1 MNYYPTNFYSS
12 YPYQGGYQQQLPQTQ
27 VQQQMVPV
35 AAQNIP
41 GKIVESFDIAKVT
54 DVPFG
59 GYGVFPKAD
68 FSEVYVKMW
77 NGNGTTNLVTFKPV
91 IEASIVKEA
100 TEGEQQISQEHISA
114 ILEKI
119 CQLEEKIDNMAV
131 TATATQKRKELSA
144 SAY

>member
-12 YPYQGGYQQQLPQTQ
+12 YPYQNNYQQQLPQPQ
-27 VQQQMVPV
+27 MQQQMVPV

-41 GKIVESFDIAKVT
+41 GKIVESSDIVKVT

-68 FSEVYVKMW
+68 FSEVYIKMW
-77 NGNGTTNLVTFKPV
+77 NGNGTTSIVTFKPV
-91 IEASIVKEA
+91 IEAAVVKDYSDGEEA
-100 TEGEQQISQEHISA
+100 LNKESLSL
-114 ILEKI
+114 ILERI
-119 CQLEEKIDNMAV
+119 GQLEEKLDNIT
-131 TATATQKRKELSA
+131 TAGTTQKRKELSA

>member
-12 YPYQGGYQQQLPQTQ
+12 YPYQNNYQQQLPQPQ
-27 VQQQMVPV
+27 MQQQMVPV

-41 GKIVESFDIAKVT
+41 GKIVESSDIVKVT

-68 FSEVYVKMW
+68 FSEVYIKMW
-77 NGNGTTNLVTFKPV
+77 NGNGTTSIVTFKPV
-91 IEASIVKEA
+91 IEAAVVKDYSDGEEA
-100 TEGEQQISQEHISA
+100 LNKESLSL
-114 ILEKI
+114 ILERLG
-119 CQLEEKIDNMAV
+119 QLEEKLDNIT
-131 TATATQKRKELSA
+131 TAGTTQKRKELSA

>member
-12 YPYQGGYQQQLPQTQ
+12 YPYQNNYQQQLPQPQ
-27 VQQQMVPV
+27 MQQQMVPV

-68 FSEVYVKMW
+68 FSEVYIKMW
-77 NGNGTTNLVTFKPV
+77 NGNGTTSIVTFKPV
-91 IEASIVKEA
+91 IEAAVVKDYSDGEEA
-100 TEGEQQISQEHISA
+100 LNKESLSL
-114 ILEKI
+114 ILERI
-119 CQLEEKIDNMAV
+119 GQLEEKLDNIT
-131 TATATQKRKELSA
+131 TAGTTQKRKELSA

>member
-12 YPYQGGYQQQLPQTQ
+12 YPYQNNYQQQLP
-27 VQQQMVPV
+27 QQQMVPV

-41 GKIVESFDIAKVT
+41 GKIVENSDIVKVT

-68 FSEVYVKMW
+68 FSEVYIKMW
-77 NGNGTTNLVTFKPV
+77 NGNGTTSIVTFKPV
-91 IEASIVKEA
+91 IEAAVVKDCS
-100 TEGEQQISQEHISA
+100 EGEEALNKESLSL
-114 ILEKI
+114 ILERIGK
-119 CQLEEKIDNMAV
+119 LEEKLDNITIAG
-131 TATATQKRKELSA
+131 TTQKRKELSA

>member
-12 YPYQGGYQQQLPQTQ
+12 YPYQNNYQQQLPQPQ
-27 VQQQMVPV
+27 MQQQMVPV

-41 GKIVESFDIAKVT
+41 GKIVESSDIVKVT

-68 FSEVYVKMW
+68 FSEVYIKMW
-77 NGNGTTNLVTFKPV
+77 NGNGTTSIVTFKPV
-91 IEASIVKEA
+91 IEAAVVKDYSDGEEA
-100 TEGEQQISQEHISA
+100 LNKESLSL
-114 ILEKI
+114 ILERLG
-119 CQLEEKIDNMAV
+119 QLEEKLDNITTV
-131 TATATQKRKELSA
+131 GTTQKRKELSA

>member
-12 YPYQGGYQQQLPQTQ
+12 YPYQGNYQQQLPQP
-27 VQQQMVPV
+27 QQQMVPV

-41 GKIVESFDIAKVT
+41 GKIVESLDIAKVT

-59 GYGVFPKAD
+59 GYGIFPKAD
-68 FSEVYVKMW
+68 FSEVYIKMW
-77 NGNGTTNLVTFKPV
+77 NGNGTTNLVTFKPIV
-91 IEASIVKEA
+91 EASIVKDVSE
-100 TEGEQQISQEHISA
+100 EEPQISQDSINA

-119 CQLEEKIDNMAV
+119 CQLEEKLDNITTV
-131 TATATQKRKELSA
+131 TNQKRKELSA

>member
-12 YPYQGGYQQQLPQTQ
+12 YPYQNNYQQQLSQPQM
-27 VQQQMVPV
+27 QQQMVPV

-41 GKIVESFDIAKVT
+41 GKIVESSDIVKVT

-68 FSEVYVKMW
+68 FSEVYIKMW
-77 NGNGTTNLVTFKPV
+77 NGNGTTSIVTFKPV
-91 IEASIVKEA
+91 IEAAVVKDYSD
-100 TEGEQQISQEHISA
+100 GEEVLNKESLSL
-114 ILEKI
+114 ILERLG
-119 CQLEEKIDNMAV
+119 QLEEKLDNIT
-131 TATATQKRKELSA
+131 TAGTTQKRKELSA

>member
-12 YPYQGGYQQQLPQTQ
+12 YPYQNNYQQQYSQPQ
-27 VQQQMVPV
+27 VQQQMIPV

-41 GKIVESFDIAKVT
+41 GKLVENFDIVKVT

-68 FSEVYVKMW
+68 FSEIYIKMW
-77 NGNGTTNLVTFKPV
+77 NGNGTTSIATFKPT
-91 IEASIVKEA
+91 IEAAVVKEY
-100 TEGEQQISQEHISA
+100 TEEEKEFSKENISL
-114 ILEKI
+114 ILERLCK
-119 CQLEEKIDNMAV
+119 LEEKLDNITTTNV
-131 TATATQKRKELSA
+131 VPKRKELSA